1 MIFFNFFFHK
11 YFPAVPNMSDAPAEA
26 PAAEAPAA
34 EAPAGEEGAPAE
46 A

>member
-1 MIFFNFFFHK
+1 MIYSTFV
-11 YFPAVPNMSDAPAEA
+11 YFPADPNMSDAPAEA

-34 EAPAGEEGAPAE
+34 EVPAGEGGAPAE